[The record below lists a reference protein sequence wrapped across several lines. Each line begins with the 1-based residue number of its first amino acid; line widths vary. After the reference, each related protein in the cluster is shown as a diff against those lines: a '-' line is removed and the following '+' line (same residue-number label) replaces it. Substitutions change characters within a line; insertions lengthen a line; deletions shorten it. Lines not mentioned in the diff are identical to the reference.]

1 MSLDRSL
8 KSGGS
13 LAQHRSVLTRAER
26 ITKLKNEGEFGPNA
40 NPLGLP
46 KTISPRLAV
55 RKKVKVKKA
64 EGAAEGAAEGD
75 VAAPAAAPVAAAP
88 AAKGKKK

>member
-8 KSGGS
+8 KSGSG

-26 ITKLKNEGEFGPNA
+26 ITKMKNEGTFDAQG

-64 EGAAEGAAEGD
+64 EDGAEGEA
-75 VAAPAAAPVAAAP
+75 AAPAAAAAAAP
-88 AAKGKKK
+88 AAKGKK